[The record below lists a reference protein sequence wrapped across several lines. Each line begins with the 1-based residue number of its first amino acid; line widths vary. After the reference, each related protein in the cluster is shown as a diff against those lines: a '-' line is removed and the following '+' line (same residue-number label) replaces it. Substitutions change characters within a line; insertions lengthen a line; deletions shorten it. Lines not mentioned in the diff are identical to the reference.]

1 MLRNHVTPSPPGA
14 PTHARRALEE
24 EAVVL
29 VATAVLVGTGTV
41 KVPSS
46 TQLAQTVAHGIQWH
60 PSSGQL
66 GRAPWNWPGVGG
78 MGWGGAFCYAGLE
91 GACLVSGRSGAAASL
106 SRPVLRPDLASRPSC
121 PVLLIPT
128 CWVEQCEVSFLR
140 PLVSLPAP

>member
-46 TQLAQTVAHGIQWH
+46 PSILLEIQ
-60 PSSGQL
+60 
-66 GRAPWNWPGVGG
+66 
-78 MGWGGAFCYAGLE
+78 AFHIL
-91 GACLVSGRSGAAASL
+91 SL
-106 SRPVLRPDLASRPSC
+106 DP
-121 PVLLIPT
+121 IT
-128 CWVEQCEVSFLR
+128 M
-140 PLVSLPAP
+140 

>member
-14 PTHARRALEE
+14 PTHARRAVEE

-29 VATAVLVGTGTV
+29 VATPVLVGTGTV

-66 GRAPWNWPGVGG
+66 ERAPWNWPGVGS
-78 MGWGGAFCYAGLE
+78 MGWGGVL
-91 GACLVSGRSGAAASL
+91 LRWSGRGL
-106 SRPVLRPDLASRPSC
+106 PC
-121 PVLLIPT
+121 
-128 CWVEQCEVSFLR
+128 FR
-140 PLVSLPAP
+140 PLWGCGLALPPCFEA